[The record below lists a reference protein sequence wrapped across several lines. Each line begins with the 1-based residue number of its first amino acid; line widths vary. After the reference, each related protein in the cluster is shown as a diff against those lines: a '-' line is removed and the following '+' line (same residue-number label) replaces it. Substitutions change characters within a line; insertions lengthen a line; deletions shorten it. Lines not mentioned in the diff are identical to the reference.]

1 MKLLSTFLL
10 SAFFLFTHLCCAQQ
24 FDPAKL
30 DSFFDTLD
38 ANNKAML
45 SVAISKNNKL
55 LYQRTIGY
63 ASVADSI
70 KATVATRYRIGSISK
85 TFTATMIFQL
95 IDEGKL
101 SLKTTLDK
109 YYPTVANSSK
119 ITIGNLLNHRSGIH
133 SFTND
138 AAYLEYMTK
147 PKTSEEILAI
157 ISAAKP
163 DFQPDTKT
171 EYSNSNY
178 VLLGYIIEKITGV
191 SYSANLKTRITSK
204 LNLNATYYGGKTDT
218 GKQESHSYKMSQKW
232 ELQPET
238 DLSIPGGAGSLVST
252 PTELTVFMTALLQ
265 GKLTSASSLE
275 QMKTIQDDLGMG
287 LFKVP
292 YNSQSGYGHNGSID
306 GFVASAYYFPTGEY
320 AVAICSNGIAY
331 PLNDVLIALLSTCY
345 NNPVAIP
352 SFKSITLKP
361 EELEKYVGLYSS
373 KDIPLKMTVTKTDN
387 ILTAQATGQGA
398 FPLTPTDKDKFV
410 FDQAGIVMDFNPG
423 EGTFRLKQGSGNYL
437 FSKEK

>member
-70 KATVATRYRIGSISK
+70 KATAATKYRIGSISK

-133 SFTND
+133 SLTND

-147 PKTSEEILAI
+147 PKTSEEMLAI

-218 GKQESHSYKMSQKW
+218 GKQESYSYKMSQKW

-238 DLSIPGGAGSLVST
+238 DLSIPGGAGSLIST

-361 EELEKYVGLYSS
+361 EELDKYVGLYSS